1 MTSLVAGLIIVFN
14 IQGKFGDVKR
24 EKGSGLR
31 FPASPF
37 RLRRAGKVQRLNED
51 KGARGNRK
59 LEGGK
64 MEGNSSP
71 PISTPEF
78 CFGDLQIAAI
88 STVDPI
94 ENRVISKC
102 HMIYSG

>member
-1 MTSLVAGLIIVFN
+1 VQKGLQYQ
-14 IQGKFGDVKR
+14 QGRKEGKR
-24 EKGSGLR
+24 
-31 FPASPF
+31 F
-37 RLRRAGKVQRLNED
+37 KVQRLNED